1 MRYKMNDDDKKQKI
15 NISINEKLNELL
27 EKEMNEKGIKKSQ
40 IIEKALT
47 DYIESLNENNLS
59 EKDLNDMIKT
69 FILKNNQQNKYSM
82 TEL

>member
-69 FILKNNQQNKYSM
+69 FILKNNQQNK
-82 TEL
+82 

>member
-1 MRYKMNDDDKKQKI
+1 
-15 NISINEKLNELL
+15 
-27 EKEMNEKGIKKSQ
+27 MNEKGIKKSQ

-69 FILKNNQQNKYSM
+69 FILKNNQQNK
-82 TEL
+82 